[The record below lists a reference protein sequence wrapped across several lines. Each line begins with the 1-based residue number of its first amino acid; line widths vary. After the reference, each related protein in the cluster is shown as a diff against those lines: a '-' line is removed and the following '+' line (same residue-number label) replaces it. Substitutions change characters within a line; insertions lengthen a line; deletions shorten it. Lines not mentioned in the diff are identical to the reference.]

1 MAVQPINT
9 LQNADNYNVI
19 AKEYVLESLA
29 NLGQRYNVK
38 GDSISIAE
46 LSLGDLFDFT
56 TTQGCEDMLAVV
68 EKSSE
73 KYTIS
78 LRKKDDLT
86 TVVYPEKTLSPAND
100 SLTLDSF
107 QSQVNPTTLYTNFTF
122 SVDDLYYTFVGRQ
135 ESTTSRSK
143 YSIIKE
149 RYNRTSDV
157 LETGIRVYRTHF
169 TSFPDN
175 YLLVYVKQTAVN
187 DEYAVSLYV
196 STSNAD
202 SINEEDLFNVVSN
215 GDLYDT
221 SWITSMFTL
230 LISDVCTVTNN
241 VINPTEAMLAWEGFT
256 SVDQDILT
264 NQILYSFKDD
274 YLNLYPYL
282 KEKYSSSVYGSL
294 NSVAVQLLQKLYDRI
309 KAEED
314 TTNSKYDSRIYIPL
328 IYRESE
334 SNQLKFYSI
343 SYIYNTNV
351 HEEIYFAGREI
362 DVRFVASTIDDNWM
376 TLNFED
382 YRGSIISH
390 TGIAERVS
398 FYHFESILDNS
409 HVMNIVVKKIS
420 TLPYIDDNGYWV
432 INDISTGIYARG
444 RHAGNPNFI
453 LVETTDINGGF
464 NILSGAK
471 KEELLKD
478 LAWVSKIAKI
488 EPLEKINLENLS
500 FVGEYDYFQVKC
512 SIPDLTQLNEVKK
525 NELMPQLE
533 NALIVCV
540 SPVSCIVYN
549 SDNETD
555 NINYTRDDVFEIYG
569 EYGVITTIWAINDD
583 GEFDYIRKRN
593 NQTAAADFNYLS
605 NINNLINYAVQNV
618 EPVHPDRYT
627 FTHLVFDPT
636 TTTLKNNTTES
647 KTYIYPNI
655 VNKTSSEYNSSNYN
669 NDLNIT
675 PKFND
680 TILTTADG
688 KNIAGLAQSE
698 LRYLNTSDEAT
709 GITANVVTNA
719 LYSYYSS
726 GVNGRYNEYIPNY
739 NVPTFDLSEVLTRN
753 ETLLNRLNILSF
765 NSSGVSYL
773 SYIGTSVD
781 KEKTI
786 MTIGTTDTNINM
798 GTTTLSK
805 TQHNFTPQ
813 TKLEVDFD
821 DVKISGETNVT
832 GNLTVDKDIY
842 MTGTTWAKDYI
853 NVSSEAQN
861 INTTY
866 YTTIYTAASRYIY
879 ELNDKQ
885 SGVKNAGI
893 IQLLTEDGL
902 DNLTSTE
909 AATMMQNTGLSNM
922 MSYALFNYAY
932 SKNKLYTI
940 SSIVEYYTTTT
951 MQENGILEHNGTEQ
965 HYIYFSDGIYVPV
978 LMKQL
983 GLDKYINK
991 NKNYVDISNVTLTSN
1006 MEVIT
1011 VNESP
1016 IILLSS
1022 STNLYPDKYLYTPG
1036 SDRVTNFTYTMF
1048 TSNPMKITYYAV
1060 GKKLYLNVEELYGG
1074 NKYVTSKK
1082 LKHKYT
1088 TAL

>member
-9 LQNADNYNVI
+9 LQNQDNYNVI

-56 TTQGCEDMLAVV
+56 TTDGCEDMLAVV
-68 EKSSE
+68 EKISGEYS
-73 KYTIS
+73 IS

-86 TVVYPEKTLSPAND
+86 TVVYPEKTLSPSNN

-135 ESTTSRSK
+135 ESTTSRSN

-149 RYNRTSDV
+149 RYSRNGDY

-169 TSFPDN
+169 TSLINN
-175 YLLVYVKQTAVN
+175 YLLVYVKQTSVDN
-187 DEYAVSLYV
+187 EYNVKLYV
-196 STSNAD
+196 STSPAD
-202 SINEEDLFNVVSN
+202 SINEEDMFNVILN

-221 SWITSMFTL
+221 SWIESMFTL
-230 LISDVCTVTNN
+230 LLGDICTMTNN
-241 VINPTEAMLAWEGFT
+241 VINPTETMLAWDGFT

-282 KEKYSSSVYGSL
+282 KERYSSSVYGNL
-294 NSVAVQLLQKLYDRI
+294 NSIAVELLQKLYDKI

-314 TTNSKYDSRIYIPL
+314 ITNSKYDSRIYIPL

-351 HEEIYFAGREI
+351 PEEIYFAGREI
-362 DVRFVASTIDDNWM
+362 DVRFVSSTIDDNWM

-382 YRGSIISH
+382 YRGSIISQ

-398 FYHFESILDNS
+398 FYHFESVLDNS
-409 HVMNIVVKKIS
+409 HIMNIVVKKIS

-478 LAWVSKIAKI
+478 LAWIPKIAKI

-533 NALIVCV
+533 NALIVCI
-540 SPVSCIVYN
+540 SPISCIIYN
-549 SDNETD
+549 SNNETD
-555 NINYTRDDVFEIYG
+555 NINYTRKDVEEIYG
-569 EYGVITTIWAINDD
+569 EYGVITTIWAIDD
-583 GEFDYIRKRN
+583 NGEFDYIRKRN
-593 NQTAAADFNYLS
+593 NQIAAADFNYLS

-627 FTHLVFDPT
+627 FTHVVFDPT
-636 TTTLKNNTTES
+636 TTTLKNNTTETR
-647 KTYIYPNI
+647 TYIYPNI

-680 TILTTADG
+680 TMLTTMDG

-698 LRYLNTSDEAT
+698 LRYLNTENDAT
-709 GITANVVTNA
+709 GITTNIVTNS
-719 LYSYYSS
+719 LYSYYTS
-726 GVNGRYNEYIPNY
+726 GINGRYNEYIPNY

-786 MTIGTTDTNINM
+786 LTIGTTDTNINI
-798 GTTTLSK
+798 GTSTLAK
-805 TQHNFTPQ
+805 TQNNFTPQ
-813 TKLEVDFD
+813 TKLEIDFD
-821 DVKISGETNVT
+821 DVKISGETNIT
-832 GNLTVDKDIY
+832 GNLTVDKDIM

-853 NVSSEAQN
+853 NVASEAQI

-885 SGVKNAGI
+885 PGNKNAGI
-893 IQLLTEDGL
+893 IQLLTADAL

-909 AATMMQNTGLSNM
+909 AAEMINNTSLSSM

-932 SKNKLYTI
+932 SRNKLYTI
-940 SSIVEYYTTTT
+940 SSIVEYYTTTHV
-951 MQENGILEHNGTEQ
+951 EGEELIHDGTNQ

-983 GLDKYINK
+983 GLDRYINK
-991 NKNYVDISNVTLTSN
+991 NKNYIDISNVKLTSN
-1006 MEVIT
+1006 MEIVT

-1022 STNLYPDKYLYTPG
+1022 STNLYPDKYLYTSG
-1036 SDRVTNFTYTMF
+1036 TDRVTNFTYTMF

-1060 GKKLYLNVEELYGG
+1060 GRQLYLHVEELYG
-1074 NKYVTSKK
+1074 NSKYVTSKK
-1082 LKHKYT
+1082 LKYKYT
-1088 TAL
+1088 TVL

>member
-9 LQNADNYNVI
+9 LQNVDNYNIV

-56 TTQGCEDMLAVV
+56 SIDGCEDMLAVV
-68 EKSSE
+68 EKSNGE
-73 KYTIS
+73 YTIS
-78 LRKKDDLT
+78 LRNKDDLT
-86 TVVYPEKTLSPAND
+86 TVVYPEKTLSPTND

-107 QSQVNPTTLYTNFTF
+107 QSEVNPTTLYTSFTF
-122 SVDDLYYTFVGRQ
+122 SVDDLYYSFIGRQ
-135 ESTTSRSK
+135 ESTLSRSN

-149 RYNRTSDV
+149 RYLRTSDE

-169 TSFPDN
+169 TSLPNN
-175 YLLVYVKQTAVN
+175 YFLVCVKQTEVN
-187 DEYAVSLYV
+187 NEYLVALYI

-202 SINEEDLFNVVSN
+202 LINEEDLFNLISD
-215 GDLYDT
+215 GSFEDI

-230 LISDVCTVTNN
+230 LLSDVCTATNN
-241 VINPTEAMLAWEGFT
+241 VINPTEKLLGWDGFT
-256 SVDQDILT
+256 SVDQDILA

-282 KEKYSSSVYGSL
+282 KEKYSSSVYGNV

-314 TTNSKYDSRIYIPL
+314 ITNSKYDSRIYIPL

-343 SYIYNTNV
+343 SYIYNTNSP
-351 HEEIYFAGREI
+351 EEIYFAGREI

-376 TLNFED
+376 VLNFD
-382 YRGSIISH
+382 QYRGSIISQ

-420 TLPYIDDNGYWV
+420 TLPYIDDDGYWV

-453 LVETTDINGGF
+453 LVETTDSNGGF

-471 KEELLKD
+471 KEELLED
-478 LAWVSKIAKI
+478 LAWVTKIAKI

-500 FVGEYDYFQVKC
+500 FVGEYDYFQVNC

-533 NALIVCV
+533 NALIVCI
-540 SPVSCIVYN
+540 SPISCINYN
-549 SDNETD
+549 SNNETD
-555 NINYTRDDVFEIYG
+555 NINYTKQDVEEIYG

-593 NQTAAADFNYLS
+593 NQIAAADFNYLS
-605 NINNLINYAVQNV
+605 NINNLINFAVQNV

-627 FTHLVFDPT
+627 FTHVIFDPT
-636 TTTLKNNTTES
+636 TTTLKNNTTET
-647 KTYIYPNI
+647 KAYIYPNI
-655 VNKTSSEYNSSNYN
+655 VNKISSEYNSSNYN

-680 TILTTADG
+680 TILTTTDG
-688 KNIAGLAQSE
+688 KNITGLAQSE
-698 LRYLNTSDEAT
+698 LRYMNSSDEST
-709 GITANVVTNA
+709 GIVANIVTNS
-719 LYSYYSS
+719 LYSYYTG

-739 NVPTFDLSEVLTRN
+739 NVPTIDLSEVLTRN

-786 MTIGTTDTNINM
+786 MTIGTTDTNINI
-798 GTTTLSK
+798 GTTTLAK
-805 TQHNFTPQ
+805 TQSNFTPQ
-813 TKLEVDFD
+813 TKLDVDFG
-821 DVKISGETNVT
+821 DVKISGETNIS
-832 GNLTVDKDIY
+832 GNLTVDKDIF

-853 NVSSEAQN
+853 NVTSEAQT

-879 ELNDKQ
+879 ELNDKY
-885 SGVKNAGI
+885 SNNAGI
-893 IQLLTEDGL
+893 IQLLTEDAL

-909 AATMMQNTGLSNM
+909 SMDLIKGTGLSGM

-932 SKNKLYTI
+932 NRNKLYTI
-940 SSIVEYYTTTT
+940 SSIVEYYTTTSLI
-951 MQENGILEHNGTEQ
+951 NGEIQHDGTNQ

-983 GLDKYINK
+983 GLDRYITK
-991 NKNYVDISNVTLTSN
+991 NNNYIDIRNVNLTSN
-1006 MEVIT
+1006 MEIVT

-1022 STNLYPDKYLYTPG
+1022 STNLYPDKYLYTAG

-1060 GKKLYLNVEELYGG
+1060 GKQLYLHIEELYG
-1074 NKYVTSKK
+1074 NSKYTTSKK
-1082 LKHKYT
+1082 LKYKYT
-1088 TAL
+1088 TVL